1 MDPIVIID
9 AKRTA
14 IGKFRG
20 QFADMTAVQL
30 GTQLVSK
37 LLRKNHLDPKLVDQ
51 FIFGNVYQTGMGQ
64 NTARQIELNAGGR
77 VDATA
82 MTINQVCG
90 SGMKA
95 IYEGVSAIT
104 MGNAD
109 IVVSG
114 GVESMSNAPFYAP
127 RTGKME
133 VSPKLSDA
141 LFNDGL
147 NDAFNHLP
155 MGLTAENVAKKFHV
169 TREQQ
174 DEFAY
179 QSHQRAFKAQAK
191 LAKEIIPVEVN
202 GEEITTDQSIRPTTT
217 LEQMGNLRTV
227 FDKKGTVTA
236 GNSSP
241 INDGAAALIL
251 MRASRAKELGLDY
264 VAQITGYTE
273 VGIDPNYMG
282 YAPYYAIKK
291 YFKRYQTDLADYD
304 LFEVNEAFAAQ
315 AVAVG
320 RDLEIPTDKLNIY
333 GGAIALGHPLG
344 ATGTRMIATL
354 INSLQ
359 QENKTT
365 GLASLCIG
373 GGMGMAMG
381 VKLNENI

>member
-20 QFADMTAVQL
+20 EYANLSAVEL
-30 GTQLVSK
+30 GTQLVKK
-37 LLRKNHLDPKLVDQ
+37 LLDMNKVDPKKVDQ
-51 FIFGNVYQTGMGQ
+51 FIFGNVYQAGMGQ
-64 NTARQIELNAGGR
+64 NTARQIGLKAGGR
-77 VDATA
+77 VDSTA
-82 MTINQVCG
+82 MTVNQVCG

-95 IYEGVSAIT
+95 IYEGISAIT
-104 MGNAD
+104 MGNAE
-109 IVVSG
+109 IVVAG

-127 RTGKME
+127 RAGKME
-133 VSPKLSDA
+133 VSPKLSDT

-147 NDAFNHLP
+147 NDAFNNLP
-155 MGLTAENVAKKFHV
+155 MGITAENVAKKYHV
-169 TREQQ
+169 TRQQQ

-179 QSHQRAFKAQAK
+179 DSHQKAHQTKDK
-191 LAKEIIPVEVN
+191 LEKEIIPIEVD

-217 LEQMGNLRTV
+217 LEQMGKLRTV

-241 INDGAAALIL
+241 INDGAAAVIL
-251 MRASRAKELGLDY
+251 MKESRAKELDLNY
-264 VAQITGYTE
+264 VAKITGYVE

-291 YFKRYQTDLADYD
+291 YFDRYQTDVDGFD
-304 LFEVNEAFAAQ
+304 LFEVNEAFASQ
-315 AVAVG
+315 AVAVS
-320 RDLEIPTDKLNIY
+320 RDLNLPAAKLNIY

-344 ATGTRMIATL
+344 ATGSRMIATL

-359 QENKTT
+359 QEKKKT

-373 GGMGMAMG
+373 GGMAMAMG
-381 VKLNENI
+381 IELI

>member
-37 LLRKNHLDPKLVDQ
+37 LLKKNHLDPKLVDQ

-251 MRASRAKELGLDY
+251 MRASRTKELGLDY

-381 VKLNENI
+381 VKLNENL

>member
-20 QFADMTAVQL
+20 QFANLTAVQL
-30 GTQLVSK
+30 GTKLVSEILNNNK
-37 LLRKNHLDPKLVDQ
+37 IDPKLIDQ

-64 NTARQIELNAGGR
+64 NTARQIELNVGGR

-95 IYEGVSAIT
+95 IYEGISAIT
-104 MGNAD
+104 MGNAE
-109 IVVSG
+109 IVIAG
-114 GVESMSNAPFYAP
+114 GAESMSNAPFYAP

-133 VSPKLSDA
+133 VSPKLSDT

-147 NDAFNHLP
+147 NDAFNHMP
-155 MGLTAENVAKKFHV
+155 MGITAENVAKKYHI

-179 QSHQRAFKAQAK
+179 NSHQKAHQAK
-191 LAKEIIPVEVN
+191 EKLVQEILPIEVN
-202 GEEITTDQSIRPTTT
+202 GEQIITDQSIRPTTT

-251 MRASRAKELGLDY
+251 MRASRAKELGLNY
-264 VAQITGYTE
+264 VAEITGYTE
-273 VGIDPNYMG
+273 IGIDPNYMG
-282 YAPYYAIKK
+282 YAPYYAIEK
-291 YFKRYQTDLADYD
+291 YFKRYQVQKDDFD
-304 LFEVNEAFAAQ
+304 LFEINEAFASQ
-315 AVAVG
+315 AVAVS
-320 RDLEIPTDKLNIY
+320 RDLEIPANQLNIY

-344 ATGTRMIATL
+344 ATGARMIATL

-359 QENKTT
+359 QENKRT

-381 VKLNENI
+381 VKLV

>member
-37 LLRKNHLDPKLVDQ
+37 LLKKNHLDPKLVDQ

-147 NDAFNHLP
+147 NDAFSHLP
-155 MGLTAENVAKKFHV
+155 MGLTAENVAKKYHI

-179 QSHQRAFKAQAK
+179 QSHQRAFNAKDK
-191 LAKEIIPVEVN
+191 LAQEIIPIEVN
-202 GEEITTDQSIRPTTT
+202 GEEITTDQSVRPTTT
-217 LEQMGNLRTV
+217 LKQMGNLRTV

-320 RDLEIPTDKLNIY
+320 RDLEIPNDKLNIY

-354 INSLQ
+354 INSLK

-381 VKLNENI
+381 IKLNENL

>member
-37 LLRKNHLDPKLVDQ
+37 LLKKNHLDPKLVDQ

-191 LAKEIIPVEVN
+191 LAKEIIPIEVN

-381 VKLNENI
+381 VKLNENL

>member
-20 QFADMTAVQL
+20 QFADLTAVEL
-30 GTQLVSK
+30 GTQLVTK
-37 LLRKNHLDPKLVDQ
+37 LLDQNKIDSKMVDQ

-64 NTARQIELNAGGR
+64 NTARQIELNSGGR

-82 MTINQVCG
+82 MTVNQVCG

-95 IYEGVSAIT
+95 VYEAISAIT
-104 MGNAD
+104 MGNAE
-109 IVVSG
+109 IVVAG

-133 VSPKLSDA
+133 VSPKLSDT

-155 MGLTAENVAKKFHV
+155 MGITAENVAKKYHV

-174 DEFAY
+174 DKFAFD
-179 QSHQRAFKAQAK
+179 SHQKAHNAATK
-191 LAKEIIPVEVN
+191 LAQEIIPIEVN
-202 GEEITTDQSIRPTTT
+202 GEKVTTDQSIRPSTT
-217 LEQMGNLRTV
+217 LEQMGQLRTV

-241 INDGAAALIL
+241 INDGAAAVIL
-251 MRASRAKELGLDY
+251 MRESRAKELGLKY
-264 VAQITGYTE
+264 VAEITGYTE
-273 VGIDPNYMG
+273 IGIDPNYMG

-291 YFKRYQTDLADYD
+291 YFDRYKTSVEDFD

-315 AVAVG
+315 AVAVS
-320 RDLEIPTDKLNIY
+320 RDLELPADKLNIY

-344 ATGTRMIATL
+344 ATGARMIATL
-354 INSLQ
+354 INSMQ
-359 QENKTT
+359 QEGKTT

-381 VKLNENI
+381 VKLL

>member
-37 LLRKNHLDPKLVDQ
+37 LLKKNHLDPKLVDQ

-333 GGAIALGHPLG
+333 GGTIALGHPLG

-381 VKLNENI
+381 VKLNENL

>member
-37 LLRKNHLDPKLVDQ
+37 LLKKNHLDPKLVDQ

-95 IYEGVSAIT
+95 IYEGISAIT

-147 NDAFNHLP
+147 NDAFSHLP
-155 MGLTAENVAKKFHV
+155 MGLTAENVAKKYHV

-179 QSHQRAFKAQAK
+179 QSHQRAFNAKDK
-191 LAKEIIPVEVN
+191 LAQEIIPIEIN
-202 GEEITTDQSIRPTTT
+202 GEEITTDQSVRPTTT
-217 LEQMGNLRTV
+217 LEQMGNLRTI

-320 RDLEIPTDKLNIY
+320 RDLEIPNDKLNIY

-381 VKLNENI
+381 VKLNENL

>member
-20 QFADMTAVQL
+20 QFADLTAVQL

-37 LLRKNHLDPKLVDQ
+37 LLKKNHLDPKLVDQ

-82 MTINQVCG
+82 MTVNQVCG

-95 IYEGVSAIT
+95 VYEGISAIT

-147 NDAFNHLP
+147 NDAFSHLP
-155 MGLTAENVAKKFHV
+155 MGLTAENVAKKFHI

-174 DEFAY
+174 DEFAL
-179 QSHQRAFKAQAK
+179 QSHQRAHKAESK
-191 LAKEIIPVEVN
+191 LAREIIPIEVN

-217 LEQMGNLRTV
+217 LEQMGKLRTV

-320 RDLEIPTDKLNIY
+320 RDLEIPNDKLNIY

-359 QENKTT
+359 QEHKTT

-381 VKLNENI
+381 VELNENL

>member
-37 LLRKNHLDPKLVDQ
+37 LLKKNHLDPKLVDQ

-64 NTARQIELNAGGR
+64 NTARQIELNASGR

-95 IYEGVSAIT
+95 IYEGISAIT

-147 NDAFNHLP
+147 NDAFSHLP
-155 MGLTAENVAKKFHV
+155 MGLTAENVAKKYHV

-179 QSHQRAFKAQAK
+179 QSHQRAFNAKDK
-191 LAKEIIPVEVN
+191 LAQEIIPIEIN
-202 GEEITTDQSIRPTTT
+202 GEEITTDQSVRPTTT

-320 RDLEIPTDKLNIY
+320 RDLEIPNDKLNIY

-381 VKLNENI
+381 VKLNENL

>member
-37 LLRKNHLDPKLVDQ
+37 LLKKNHLDPKLVDQ

-147 NDAFNHLP
+147 NDAFSHLP
-155 MGLTAENVAKKFHV
+155 MGLTAENVAKKYHV

-179 QSHQRAFKAQAK
+179 QSHQRAFNAKDK
-191 LAKEIIPVEVN
+191 LAQEIIPIEIN
-202 GEEITTDQSIRPTTT
+202 GEEITTDQSVRPTTT

-320 RDLEIPTDKLNIY
+320 RDLEIPNDKLNIY

-354 INSLQ
+354 INSLK

-381 VKLNENI
+381 VKLNENL

>member
-1 MDPIVIID
+1 MYPIVIID

-20 QFADMTAVQL
+20 EYANLSAVEL
-30 GTQLVSK
+30 GTQLVKK
-37 LLRKNHLDPKLVDQ
+37 LLDMNKVDPKKVDQ
-51 FIFGNVYQTGMGQ
+51 FIFGNVYQAGMGQ
-64 NTARQIELNAGGR
+64 NTARQIGLKAGGR
-77 VDATA
+77 VDSTA
-82 MTINQVCG
+82 MTVNQVCG

-95 IYEGVSAIT
+95 IYEGISAIT
-104 MGNAD
+104 MGNAE
-109 IVVSG
+109 IVVAG

-127 RTGKME
+127 RAGKME
-133 VSPKLSDA
+133 VSPKLSDT

-147 NDAFNHLP
+147 NDAFNNLP
-155 MGLTAENVAKKFHV
+155 MGITAENVAKKYHV
-169 TREQQ
+169 TRQQQ

-179 QSHQRAFKAQAK
+179 DSHQKAHQAK
-191 LAKEIIPVEVN
+191 DKLEKEIIPIEVD

-217 LEQMGNLRTV
+217 LEQMGKLRTV

-241 INDGAAALIL
+241 INDGAAAVIL
-251 MRASRAKELGLDY
+251 MKESRAKELDLNY
-264 VAQITGYTE
+264 VAKITGYVE

-291 YFKRYQTDLADYD
+291 YFDRYQTDVDGFD
-304 LFEVNEAFAAQ
+304 LFEVNEAFASQ
-315 AVAVG
+315 AVAVS
-320 RDLEIPTDKLNIY
+320 RDLNLPAAKLNIY

-344 ATGTRMIATL
+344 ATGSRMIATL

-359 QENKTT
+359 QEKKKT

-373 GGMGMAMG
+373 GGMAMAMG
-381 VKLNENI
+381 IELI